1 MRLLGRDGIGAGEHS
16 HRNTDCSQ
24 ESFAAMTAAYVRAFG
39 EHVDH
44 ANLFFLLLTLMSI
57 AFLSL
62 LFEGLNLPLN
72 D

>member
-1 MRLLGRDGIGAGEHS
+1 M
-16 HRNTDCSQ
+16 NV
-24 ESFAAMTAAYVRAFG
+24 AYVRAFG
-39 EHVDH
+39 EHVDR